1 VIAVFVY
8 LGIWNE
14 HMFPFLRSSIRIFLW
29 IHLSFPSIRLR
40 KRWYNSAGDH
50 PADTRILS
58 LEKSQQTGR
67 QGGVL
72 GRTQAPSPCVS
83 EEHIPSLLNRQK
95 ESQSEFKFLPKTA
108 LSDAHK
114 QCKRLRTRGEREEEL
129 QSVVQLALQQ
139 QQQEEERTLNP
150 LRQKRRERRWREQHT
165 ACRFA
170 AYTLPYFYR
179 LAAIAYFLFY
189 IIKISRADYYA
200 NFEAKIKLKTR
211 IFKKLKNY
219 FKNVKMKWLLKVLSF
234 NG

>member
-1 VIAVFVY
+1 MIAVFFY

-14 HMFPFLRSSIRIFLW
+14 NMFPFLRSSIRIFLW
-29 IHLSFPSIRLR
+29 IHLSFPSTRLR

-50 PADTRILS
+50 PANTRILS

-83 EEHIPSLLNRQK
+83 EEHIPSLLNQQK
-95 ESQSEFKFLPKTA
+95 ESQSDFKFLAKKA

-114 QCKRLRTRGEREEEL
+114 QCKNLRTRGEREEEL
-129 QSVVQLALQQ
+129 QGVVQLALQQ
-139 QQQEEERTLNP
+139 HQQQEKTLNP
-150 LRQKRRERRWREQHT
+150 LRQKQREQRWREPHT

-170 AYTLPYFYR
+170 AYTLLYFYR

-189 IIKISRADYYA
+189 IIKISKSDYYA
-200 NFEAKIKLKTR
+200 NFEEKL
-211 IFKKLKNY
+211 N
-219 FKNVKMKWLLKVLSF
+219 
-234 NG
+234 